1 MKPKNQT
8 TQKIKDILGASY
20 TVAECETALLR
31 GRAKLVSHG
40 PYYSAKLLA
49 TVEKLEQALE
59 VENVNWLAPSPDQM
73 ESFFTLEK

>member
-31 GRAKLVSHG
+31 AKAKLVSQA
-40 PYYSAKLLA
+40 PYCDGRLLA

-59 VENVNWLAPSPDQM
+59 LENVNWLAPSPDQM
-73 ESFFTLEK
+73 KSFFTLD

>member
-31 GRAKLVSHG
+31 GRAKLVSNG
-40 PYYSAKLLA
+40 PYFDGRLLA

-59 VENVNWLAPSPDQM
+59 IENVNWLAPSPDQM
-73 ESFFTLEK
+73 KSFFTLEK